1 MKHTHTQ
8 TCLGNGRPSLG
19 GKKGSM
25 AMYDD
30 GDDFDLVP
38 LHPHEEEEEEDA
50 QEKERFKVKARDG
63 GREIE

>member
-1 MKHTHTQ
+1 
-8 TCLGNGRPSLG
+8 
-19 GKKGSM
+19 M